1 MAILGNIVTTR
12 GGTYEKIFNVSKTC
26 EGTVENLP
34 TLYVGLSSAKEC
46 IDNFSI
52 LRKYYPEQ
60 NAYWV
65 FSKNE
70 RRDDYIEGLI
80 DFKKLVIMSYLEKI
94 RYEYIDFTNYPLSR
108 IRKLISYMNMRK
120 EEKYCFL
127 TKSSQFVFI
136 YAPRLSV
143 VFGLSLTLC
152 EYLGISKGKVIS
164 RLKRNKS
171 NKFIYDLS
179 FIDGDI
185 KRIIGD
191 NTHCILPMYCCL
203 TEEESGK

>member
-1 MAILGNIVTTR
+1 M
-12 GGTYEKIFNVSKTC
+12 
-26 EGTVENLP
+26 
-34 TLYVGLSSAKEC
+34 
-46 IDNFSI
+46 
-52 LRKYYPEQ
+52 
-60 NAYWV
+60 

-127 TKSSQFVFI
+127 TRSSQFVFI

-191 NTHCILPMYCCL
+191 NTHYILPMYCCL